1 MERSNTEVQ
10 IEQKSLTACLLNAT
24 LKGDQQLVK
33 TMLKPFVCQNG
44 QTNYCSLLRINSS
57 ERIPIL
63 AKQDRKGLHKIISA
77 QIEYTMKFFNLKNGM
92 SIEQIFLL
100 ADIIIDD
107 SESDNLSIQ
116 DVFLFCAKLASG
128 KIGKLY
134 ESLDVSKFMDIFE
147 IHREERHKEML
158 AFKYESHVNNKAM
171 GDTERVSD
179 NQDREKDLQRAA
191 IGDYLRSKYK

>member
-1 MERSNTEVQ
+1 
-10 IEQKSLTACLLNAT
+10 
-24 LKGDQQLVK
+24 
-33 TMLKPFVCQNG
+33 
-44 QTNYCSLLRINSS
+44 
-57 ERIPIL
+57 
-63 AKQDRKGLHKIISA
+63 
-77 QIEYTMKFFNLKNGM
+77 M

-128 KIGKLY
+128 KMGKLY